1 MRKLST
7 LILMFVICFSLFSQ
21 EMKLNDDVGVLL
33 RREKSYYLNLHTNGW
48 GVGYRVG
55 KHLTGY
61 LKRMY
66 ECEFVSMKHSKEYS
80 TSNQQYGNAKS
91 FVYGKLNY
99 FYILRPGIGL
109 QKVINEKPY
118 WGGIQLRYFG
128 YLGGSIGFLKPSYLY
143 ILPITNDEHLKTI
156 EKYDPDKHY
165 IENIFGRAPFYY
177 GLDELKIHPGAYI
190 KAGLNFEY
198 GTNPEKLKSLEL
210 GFCLDA
216 YPKSVPIMAFDENNN
231 FILTLYLSIHF
242 GKRYN

>member
-1 MRKLST
+1 ML
-7 LILMFVICFSLFSQ
+7 LIGFNVHSQ
-21 EMKLNDDVGVLL
+21 ELKLNDDVGVLL

-48 GVGYRVG
+48 GIGYRVG
-55 KHLTGY
+55 KNLTGY

-66 ECEFVSMKHSKEYS
+66 EIEFVSMKHSKEIKS
-80 TSNQQYGNAKS
+80 INPGVQNSKS
-91 FVYGKLNY
+91 FVYGKLNS
-99 FYILRPGIGL
+99 FYVLRPGIGL

-128 YLGGSIGFLKPSYLY
+128 YLGGSIGFLKPTYLY
-143 ILPITNDEHLKTI
+143 ILTITPTGDYYDETL
-156 EKYDPDKHY
+156 EKYDPDKHF
-165 IENIFGRAPFYY
+165 IDNIAGRAPFYN
-177 GLDELKIHPGAYI
+177 GLDEIKIHPGAYF
-190 KAGLNFEY
+190 KGGLNFEY

-231 FILTLYLSIHF
+231 FLLTLYLSIHF